1 MTIDLWAE
9 FGEFI
14 CERYE
19 AVLTVGLGIL
29 IVAVIA
35 QYIINSS
42 LEEDLIELVD
52 RVEALEK
59 LNGIVDENTE
69 NSEEK

>member
-1 MTIDLWAE
+1 MIIDLWAE
-9 FGEFI
+9 LGEFV
-14 CERYE
+14 CEYYD
-19 AVLTVGLGIL
+19 LGLLVGLMIM

-35 QYIINSS
+35 QYIVNSS

-59 LNGIVDENTE
+59 LSGIVGENAE
-69 NSEEK
+69 NSEEE